1 MNRHAGKVARRHTDV
16 TNPSKITTRLQP
28 DVDRRLRATAALQ
41 RARISRIINDAL
53 DMALPS
59 LPEIGEMVTGP
70 LPPAG
75 EEATRGDSA

>member
-1 MNRHAGKVARRHTDV
+1 M

-59 LPEIGEMVTGP
+59 LPELGEMVTGP
-70 LPPAG
+70 LPSAG

>member
-1 MNRHAGKVARRHTDV
+1 MNWHAGKVARRHTDV

-59 LPEIGEMVTGP
+59 LPELGEMVTGP
-70 LPPAG
+70 LPSAG